1 MEKDPLYI
9 LSYRQVKK
17 GWFIYLLTLYKA
29 LSHYTLFHKAEALTV
44 DICGVADGKI

>member
-9 LSYRQVKK
+9 LSSWWQVKK

-29 LSHYTLFHKAEALTV
+29 LSHYTP
-44 DICGVADGKI
+44 IP